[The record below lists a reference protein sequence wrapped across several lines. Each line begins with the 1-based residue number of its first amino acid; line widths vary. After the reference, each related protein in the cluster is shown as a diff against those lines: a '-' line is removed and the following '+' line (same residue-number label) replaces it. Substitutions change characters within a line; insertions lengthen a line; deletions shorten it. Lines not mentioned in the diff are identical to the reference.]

1 MDTKAKIRENAARRA
16 VARRGYRLE
25 KTRRR
30 DPAAFDYGSWKITDP
45 ATGGVILAAPGLP
58 EVEAWLNGRTR

>member
-1 MDTKAKIRENAARRA
+1 MDSAMKVRENRARRA

-30 DPAAFDYGSWKITDP
+30 DPNAYDYGSWRITNKAGRVVHKAP
-45 ATGGVILAAPGLP
+45 SLAD
-58 EVEAWLNGRTR
+58 VEAWLAGSAR

>member
-1 MDTKAKIRENAARRA
+1 MDNKLKIRENAARRA
-16 VARRGYRLE
+16 VARRGYRLG

-45 ATGGVILAAPGLP
+45 ATGSVVLAAPGLP
-58 EVEAWLNGRTR
+58 DVEAWLNGSTP

>member
-1 MDTKAKIRENAARRA
+1 MDTQEKIRENRARRA

-30 DPAAFDYGSWKITDP
+30 DRAAYDYGSWKITDP
-45 ATGGVILAAPGLP
+45 GTGGVVHAAPSLAD
-58 EVEAWLNGRTR
+58 VEAWLDGGAR